1 MTTEPTIHERAGWRW
16 INRCPVCNK
25 ETCLDLDDLWWCDE
39 GHHADMPNQEII
51 ERPNAR

>member
-1 MTTEPTIHERAGWRW
+1 VTTEPTIHERAGWRW